1 MPKAGKRTQGKKKPY
16 LQDRK
21 GLLMNATQVEIDQ
34 LDRLLKIEQDKNEAL
49 ISKLIM
55 FRDIVEKKEF
65 DFMNMSDQEKM
76 NAKISK
82 GFL

>member
-1 MPKAGKRTQGKKKPY
+1 
-16 LQDRK
+16 
-21 GLLMNATQVEIDQ
+21 MNATQVEIDQ